1 MAEENVV
8 FQWLERIGLGDVVD
22 SFRAKGIVTP
32 AALTSLSFQDFDEVG
47 VTHVSDRR
55 KLFELVH
62 RVREASAKSQRAA
75 TLDGE
80 AGSSVPEDAA
90 ASSWDGA
97 VPGTGAP
104 SGPGAAAGADGAAIP
119 VANIR
124 ALVGSH
130 LSRMQPSPP
139 PPQLAAQF
147 IADIAARPDAA
158 RIAESEEA
166 TVAFFQR
173 WATIV
178 AKRSAAGS
186 GSHGAPPAA
195 PRAGAGRSHSSR
207 RGRAEDALDAG
218 EGSARGGRGAARRGG
233 SAGRRAGSG
242 GRGGGEDADDSR
254 DDDDVR
260 AGGESGSDDGGEGEE
275 EEEDGDVSG
284 SGDLYSEDDEP
295 GGAGRP
301 RRAAALHGMP
311 SGIRPGKQ
319 AAAAGPPGAVYDR
332 DGFIVGGARPP
343 ASGAASSASSGDG
356 LAPAAVQ
363 RIRVVVRKRPLNRR
377 EARKGELDIVEAV
390 TRRTMLMHELRQKV
404 DLTSYTEAHE
414 FRFDDVFDHT
424 CDTAD
429 VYRHT
434 AQPLVASVFE
444 GKRATVLA
452 YGQTGSGKTHTMMGS
467 PSTPGLYVL
476 AARDIFAGLTH
487 RRNAGLRPVVS
498 FFEIYGGKLFDLLN
512 GRKQLRALTDAKE
525 EVVVKGLSEQAVS
538 SVDALLR
545 VIEHG
550 NAARSTGSTGANAD
564 SSRSHAILSIAL
576 CDKRTGKM
584 SGKFSFIDLAG
595 SERGGDTTHTDR
607 RTRLEGA
614 EINKSLLA
622 LKECIRSLYQE
633 HDHLPFRGSKLTQV
647 LRDSFVGDSLTVMI
661 ATVSPNTLNCDHS
674 LNTLRYAYRVK
685 EIRREDAAVEREPP
699 HGTGAPNPYAF
710 RSVMARRRKGAGPRA
725 DFDDSAGAAAAAAA
739 AAAGGSGSA
748 ASEGSG
754 AASDDAAEEDLSG
767 RAGQRPALPL
777 APLAPGANAGR
788 AGRAAQGKQ
797 RGGRGTGAR
806 GAGRRAPR
814 PEQAPPSRIGQVSTG
829 GGGGGGGGGS
839 SLSDSGGETPAS
851 DEAMRRRVMSRIPR
865 TGGGGGRGHH
875 HQHGS
880 GAGSGAGG
888 ASGIAVP
895 QAASAG
901 SDASEAHWTTV
912 ARPQRSRIGRAKAAG
927 GSTDDS
933 RSRRASGAGTLPQGR
948 GQLADAGGDAGAG
961 AENIDV
967 AGGFDSA
974 AALLPEPPQAAR
986 SGRAP
991 ARDRAGPDAAAKPP
1005 VVPQPTAQ
1013 AASGLSAP
1021 PAMLGKAVSDG
1032 WLPASSDPSEVLDDD
1047 VASVVR
1053 RHRDQIA
1060 AMMSILQEEMTLASD
1075 AEAIRRMGARAYADK
1090 VEVLLGEKLFLIDE
1104 MGSAVAELK
1113 QSRGWD
1119 DDDDGAD
1126 GGGEPAGTPERDS
1139 KLEDD
1144 EEGGLD
1150 GTPDGGAGDD
1160 GSADGRGVPVGE
1172 PQVLL
1177 PGEIDGS
1184 GGDAEAEDEAEAD
1197 ADADADAEG
1206 DAAAFRSPVRPSRL
1220 LQQPGSAGSS
1230 VASPAALLVN

>member
-75 TLDGE
+75 ALDGE

-710 RSVMARRRKGAGPRA
+710 RS
-725 DFDDSAGAAAAAAA
+725 
-739 AAAGGSGSA
+739 
-748 ASEGSG
+748 
-754 AASDDAAEEDLSG
+754 
-767 RAGQRPALPL
+767 
-777 APLAPGANAGR
+777 
-788 AGRAAQGKQ
+788 
-797 RGGRGTGAR
+797 
-806 GAGRRAPR
+806 
-814 PEQAPPSRIGQVSTG
+814 
-829 GGGGGGGGGS
+829 
-839 SLSDSGGETPAS
+839 
-851 DEAMRRRVMSRIPR
+851 
-865 TGGGGGRGHH
+865 
-875 HQHGS
+875 
-880 GAGSGAGG
+880 
-888 ASGIAVP
+888 
-895 QAASAG
+895 
-901 SDASEAHWTTV
+901 
-912 ARPQRSRIGRAKAAG
+912 
-927 GSTDDS
+927 
-933 RSRRASGAGTLPQGR
+933 
-948 GQLADAGGDAGAG
+948 
-961 AENIDV
+961 
-967 AGGFDSA
+967 
-974 AALLPEPPQAAR
+974 
-986 SGRAP
+986 
-991 ARDRAGPDAAAKPP
+991 
-1005 VVPQPTAQ
+1005 

-1177 PGEIDGS
+1177 PGEIEGS
-1184 GGDAEAEDEAEAD
+1184 GGDAEAE
-1197 ADADADAEG
+1197 ADADAEG

>member
-104 SGPGAAAGADGAAIP
+104 SGSGAAAGADGAAIP

-254 DDDDVR
+254 NDDDVR

-748 ASEGSG
+748 ASEGS
-754 AASDDAAEEDLSG
+754 
-767 RAGQRPALPL
+767 
-777 APLAPGANAGR
+777 
-788 AGRAAQGKQ
+788 
-797 RGGRGTGAR
+797 
-806 GAGRRAPR
+806 
-814 PEQAPPSRIGQVSTG
+814 
-829 GGGGGGGGGS
+829 
-839 SLSDSGGETPAS
+839 
-851 DEAMRRRVMSRIPR
+851 
-865 TGGGGGRGHH
+865 
-875 HQHGS
+875 
-880 GAGSGAGG
+880 
-888 ASGIAVP
+888 
-895 QAASAG
+895 
-901 SDASEAHWTTV
+901 
-912 ARPQRSRIGRAKAAG
+912 
-927 GSTDDS
+927 
-933 RSRRASGAGTLPQGR
+933 
-948 GQLADAGGDAGAG
+948 
-961 AENIDV
+961 
-967 AGGFDSA
+967 
-974 AALLPEPPQAAR
+974 ALLPEPPQAAR

-1013 AASGLSAP
+1013 AESGLSAP

-1184 GGDAEAEDEAEAD
+1184 GGDVEAEDEAEAD

>member
-284 SGDLYSEDDEP
+284 SGDLYS
-295 GGAGRP
+295 
-301 RRAAALHGMP
+301 
-311 SGIRPGKQ
+311 
-319 AAAAGPPGAVYDR
+319 
-332 DGFIVGGARPP
+332 
-343 ASGAASSASSGDG
+343 DG

-710 RSVMARRRKGAGPRA
+710 RS
-725 DFDDSAGAAAAAAA
+725 
-739 AAAGGSGSA
+739 
-748 ASEGSG
+748 
-754 AASDDAAEEDLSG
+754 
-767 RAGQRPALPL
+767 
-777 APLAPGANAGR
+777 
-788 AGRAAQGKQ
+788 
-797 RGGRGTGAR
+797 
-806 GAGRRAPR
+806 
-814 PEQAPPSRIGQVSTG
+814 
-829 GGGGGGGGGS
+829 
-839 SLSDSGGETPAS
+839 
-851 DEAMRRRVMSRIPR
+851 
-865 TGGGGGRGHH
+865 
-875 HQHGS
+875 
-880 GAGSGAGG
+880 
-888 ASGIAVP
+888 
-895 QAASAG
+895 
-901 SDASEAHWTTV
+901 
-912 ARPQRSRIGRAKAAG
+912 
-927 GSTDDS
+927 
-933 RSRRASGAGTLPQGR
+933 
-948 GQLADAGGDAGAG
+948 
-961 AENIDV
+961 
-967 AGGFDSA
+967 
-974 AALLPEPPQAAR
+974 
-986 SGRAP
+986 
-991 ARDRAGPDAAAKPP
+991 
-1005 VVPQPTAQ
+1005 